1 MHGSKF
7 TVLQLHIWTE
17 MIASGLH
24 TSTEELPY
32 GNSMFQRAGGDSY
45 NKKIPDSGV
54 AQALAEAAS
63 AITSVLTGLGKA
75 VPPPGHGA
83 TNNRCSPARLI
94 DSRSKLYKQLSEL
107 QNSKSMG
114 ILNDAEYAIEK
125 ETTMDLLKQLKG
137 Q

>member
-1 MHGSKF
+1 MGSTQAQKNRHMLILCF
-7 TVLQLHIWTE
+7 KELEGIHIT
-17 MIASGLH
+17 
-24 TSTEELPY
+24 
-32 GNSMFQRAGGDSY
+32 R
-45 NKKIPDSGV
+45 KIPDSGV
-54 AQALAEAAS
+54 AQALTEAAS

-125 ETTMDLLKQLKG
+125 EMTMDLLRQLKG